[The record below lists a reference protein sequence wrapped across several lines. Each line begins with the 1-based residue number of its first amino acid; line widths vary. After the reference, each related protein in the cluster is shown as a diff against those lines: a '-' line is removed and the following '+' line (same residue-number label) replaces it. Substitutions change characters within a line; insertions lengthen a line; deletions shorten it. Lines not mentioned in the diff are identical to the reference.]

1 MTLSWDIPHPVTVPA
16 EPYFVHAV
24 EWRSHVY
31 FFFREIAMEFNY
43 LEKVR
48 DIPAVARGTRGGDRD
63 KGMVIGVGYQVV
75 MGVHPVGGGVPGGPG
90 MQE

>member
-1 MTLSWDIPHPVTVPA
+1 MCSQPQKLRFSCQGLGSDPSSPT

-24 EWRSHVY
+24 EWASHIY

-48 DIPAVARGTRGGDRD
+48 ASLS
-63 KGMVIGVGYQVV
+63 
-75 MGVHPVGGGVPGGPG
+75 HPQKALVGGMQLRGSAGGNWGAEADP
-90 MQE
+90 

>member
-1 MTLSWDIPHPVTVPA
+1 MCSHLQKHPFSCQGLGSDPSSPA

-24 EWRSHVY
+24 EWDSHIY

-48 DIPAVARGTRGGDRD
+48 PPFPPTEALAVQHGAECT
-63 KGMVIGVGYQVV
+63 
-75 MGVHPVGGGVPGGPG
+75 HTCLH
-90 MQE
+90 